1 MSFQTSN
8 ANLPSFNRLNRL
20 GSAPTFG
27 SDNNSFGL
35 THHNSTSNLQA
46 YNDLFKLP
54 DRSCNL
60 DFTNTS
66 FADGLSGLSM
76 NDKER
81 QENNIAAGKKLQCYQ
96 ASAT

>member
-1 MSFQTSN
+1 VYACVFLVFKHSYFQTSTN
-8 ANLPSFNRLNRL
+8 FPSFNRLHRL

-35 THHNSTSNLQA
+35 THHNSTSNLQGC
-46 YNDLFKLP
+46 NDIFKAQ

-60 DFTNTS
+60 DFTNSS
-66 FADGLSGLSM
+66 FADGLSGLIM

-81 QENNIAAGKKLQCYQ
+81 QENGIATGK
-96 ASAT
+96 